1 MKGIFKILS
10 IVVLL
15 GALVGGAILVQRNQE
30 TRKGAAA
37 ITPELVFQMNNK
49 TVSVGQNFN
58 INLAIDTKSLKVD
71 VFEFGLE
78 FDKTK
83 LRIDSISPI
92 WYTEGGSN
100 LYSEGVSYFK
110 HLKGDDVDTPPDQVM
125 LKNIDNTNGN
135 LKVSAV
141 SMRPVA
147 KTASGVVQIF
157 KMSVTIL
164 ADGPAT
170 IKMTSAGTNQAQLDS
185 KMVALKPGKS
195 IIFNSSRPTSRPKL
209 TPTRVKVTP
218 TLSSPLRCGWCGT
231 SCINSKI
238 KRMCPMIVPPK
249 GSSCVA
255 ENGACVIKI
264 SRVTPTGVGVM
275 SATLNGGFN
284 GSKVKVGDE
293 VSAFMKIGVG
303 NYKVSAVNVRAIF
316 DPNYFDIL
324 SVTPITGAEVLRNN
338 VNKVTGVVDL
348 YLTWKG
354 SASTLPSSPEFVI
367 VKLKTKKSGV
377 GTFKF
382 DGNYK
387 NEVSGVDSAG
397 KSVGFTV
404 LISGTVPRLIITD
417 LTVAPKCLVCTS
429 GLAKSMGN
437 GNCDAVI
444 NSLDF
449 EIWRSEVFDQG
460 GVTGK
465 LSSTWNADYSCDQ
478 KVSAPDFEIWRATV
492 FK

>member
-37 ITPELVFQMNNK
+37 NGTS
-49 TVSVGQNFN
+49 VSVLPGSVVVASGKNFEVHTWVNTGKNTDKLSGVEFKVSYDSTKLKYVSSEAQNGYTVLN
-58 INLAIDTKSLKVD
+58 EVVDDGRGTLTLKMVTLGAEKAGAVDVLKVTFRP
-71 VFEFGLE
+71 VGNV
-78 FDKTK
+78 
-83 LRIDSISPI
+83 SGAISPK
-92 WYTEGGSN
+92 GG
-100 LYSEGVSYFK
+100 V
-110 HLKGDDVDTPPDQVM
+110 VM
-125 LKNIDNTNGN
+125 ISGQ
-135 LKVSAV
+135 SATWN
-141 SMRPVA
+141 VA
-147 KTASGVVQIF
+147 KYNASNYAPV
-157 KMSVTIL
+157 
-164 ADGPAT
+164 
-170 IKMTSAGTNQAQLDS
+170 
-185 KMVALKPGKS
+185 
-195 IIFNSSRPTSRPKL
+195 SRPTSRKPIPTRVKV

-238 KRMCPMIVPPK
+238 KRMCPMIAPPK

>member
-1 MKGIFKILS
+1 
-10 IVVLL
+10 
-15 GALVGGAILVQRNQE
+15 
-30 TRKGAAA
+30 
-37 ITPELVFQMNNK
+37 
-49 TVSVGQNFN
+49 
-58 INLAIDTKSLKVD
+58 
-71 VFEFGLE
+71 
-78 FDKTK
+78 
-83 LRIDSISPI
+83 
-92 WYTEGGSN
+92 
-100 LYSEGVSYFK
+100 
-110 HLKGDDVDTPPDQVM
+110 
-125 LKNIDNTNGN
+125 
-135 LKVSAV
+135 
-141 SMRPVA
+141 
-147 KTASGVVQIF
+147 
-157 KMSVTIL
+157 
-164 ADGPAT
+164 
-170 IKMTSAGTNQAQLDS
+170 
-185 KMVALKPGKS
+185 
-195 IIFNSSRPTSRPKL
+195 
-209 TPTRVKVTP
+209 
-218 TLSSPLRCGWCGT
+218 
-231 SCINSKI
+231 
-238 KRMCPMIVPPK
+238 MIAPPK

-387 NEVSGVDSAG
+387 NEVSGVDIAG

>member
-1 MKGIFKILS
+1 MCPMIVPPKGSSCVAENGACVIKI
-10 IVVLL
+10 
-15 GALVGGAILVQRNQE
+15 
-30 TRKGAAA
+30 
-37 ITPELVFQMNNK
+37 
-49 TVSVGQNFN
+49 
-58 INLAIDTKSLKVD
+58 
-71 VFEFGLE
+71 
-78 FDKTK
+78 
-83 LRIDSISPI
+83 
-92 WYTEGGSN
+92 
-100 LYSEGVSYFK
+100 
-110 HLKGDDVDTPPDQVM
+110 
-125 LKNIDNTNGN
+125 
-135 LKVSAV
+135 
-141 SMRPVA
+141 
-147 KTASGVVQIF
+147 
-157 KMSVTIL
+157 
-164 ADGPAT
+164 
-170 IKMTSAGTNQAQLDS
+170 
-185 KMVALKPGKS
+185 
-195 IIFNSSRPTSRPKL
+195 SRV

-354 SASTLPSSPEFVI
+354 SASTLPSSPKFAI

>member
-1 MKGIFKILS
+1 
-10 IVVLL
+10 
-15 GALVGGAILVQRNQE
+15 
-30 TRKGAAA
+30 
-37 ITPELVFQMNNK
+37 
-49 TVSVGQNFN
+49 
-58 INLAIDTKSLKVD
+58 
-71 VFEFGLE
+71 
-78 FDKTK
+78 
-83 LRIDSISPI
+83 
-92 WYTEGGSN
+92 
-100 LYSEGVSYFK
+100 
-110 HLKGDDVDTPPDQVM
+110 
-125 LKNIDNTNGN
+125 
-135 LKVSAV
+135 
-141 SMRPVA
+141 
-147 KTASGVVQIF
+147 
-157 KMSVTIL
+157 
-164 ADGPAT
+164 
-170 IKMTSAGTNQAQLDS
+170 
-185 KMVALKPGKS
+185 
-195 IIFNSSRPTSRPKL
+195 
-209 TPTRVKVTP
+209 
-218 TLSSPLRCGWCGT
+218 
-231 SCINSKI
+231 
-238 KRMCPMIVPPK
+238 
-249 GSSCVA
+249 
-255 ENGACVIKI
+255 
-264 SRVTPTGVGVM
+264 
-275 SATLNGGFN
+275 
-284 GSKVKVGDE
+284 
-293 VSAFMKIGVG
+293 VG
-303 NYKVSAVNVRAIF
+303 NYKVSVVNVRAIF